1 MWLARPGRLKLRT
14 EGRDKQ
20 HRHSLDLCNGQVEKL
35 TGGRVGPMQI
45 LEDNQHRSLARQ
57 TGELSQQRIEYLA
70 LLALRREV
78 ESGIAVVERNGQ
90 QFGQ

>member
-1 MWLARPGRLKLRT
+1 
-14 EGRDKQ
+14 
-20 HRHSLDLCNGQVEKL
+20 
-35 TGGRVGPMQI
+35 MQI